1 MCEVLEPIS
10 MHKNTTWILLCH
22 YSSMHFNSYSSTWY
36 LSYIKLIILSPNLDL
51 TWLLIF
57 SCGPT
62 LHSIQMDFRDSLWLV
77 GHYGNASSL
86 ENWTWCA
93 NMG

>member
-10 MHKNTTWILLCH
+10 MLKNITRILLCH
-22 YSSMHFNSYSSTWY
+22 NSSMHFNSYSSTCY
-36 LSYIKLIILSPNLDL
+36 SSYTKLIISSPNLDL

-57 SCGPT
+57 SCGST

-86 ENWTWCA
+86 ENCTWCG